1 MLCLTFRLRL
11 GLQPS
16 QVVDSTD
23 YRKDCEE
30 FYEPLG
36 FFYISSFRRLCLRI
50 VLDSSPNPE
59 AKIIELRTV
68 KDLSLAERCPAVKIM
83 SLEEALPGI
92 WRWWIHDRTTNGLG
106 FHFGGQM
113 VLVIE
118 IGICTS
124 WRRLT
129 WWSLTRFS
137 LVAVDV
143 QLDLDSSMS
152 SEWVLGVCRLAF
164 DVPASRNKSCLWRNS
179 V

>member
-1 MLCLTFRLRL
+1 MTPAIPGGGFNWLPQRLWGILRATCFFLHIIIQTF
-11 GLQPS
+11 
-16 QVVDSTD
+16 VFTD
-23 YRKDCEE
+23 CPW
-30 FYEPLG
+30 FT
-36 FFYISSFRRLCLRI
+36 
-50 VLDSSPNPE
+50 PE

-83 SLEEALPGI
+83 SLEEAFPGI

-152 SEWVLGVCRLAF
+152 SEWVLAFCRLAF
-164 DVPASRNKSCLWRNS
+164 DVPASRNKSCLWHNS
-179 V
+179 VLKKLT